1 MKEIIIN
8 WLSKYFEL
16 ILLINLLFKSYI
28 QNSYIRLFL
37 GVMLVLSIFA
47 AVKTGKK
54 VYSKTLIFG
63 FIIIVMYLLFTKK
76 IVFI

>member
-1 MKEIIIN
+1 MKNIIIQK
-8 WLSKYFEL
+8 LSDYFEL
-16 ILLINLLFKSYI
+16 ILLVNLLFKSYI

-47 AVKTGKK
+47 AIKTGKRI
-54 VYSKTLIFG
+54 YSKTLIFG
-63 FIIIVMYLLFTKK
+63 FIIIVMYLLFIKK